1 MTGVGCLLTLE
12 VHSLMPWVFLR
23 SIGNFKSGLKDIR
36 VFANTLVDEIDFTFA
51 KMHFAKEVFIRDMD
65 NIGNTMGSYIRED
78 LEAQSEIGAV
88 IRNLKSLGN
97 ITQQASAAANRLKE
111 AYETFKAS
119 AKALADACPNCT
131 HPPFSLID
139 SIDSGP
145 VTTGLEQL
153 VQRNISK
160 LVDEA
165 AVELHNIPNKTAEA
179 AGSVADT
186 LKDKIG
192 SELNS
197 TRVLKDIV
205 RGARD
210 GLINSLP
217 SGKTVVDNVERIKG
231 VSDIVFHAVLEVDL
245 CINTVNILNGVWM
258 ALGWQNVFMLLA
270 VPVAYKLNCF
280 LHSPF
285 KEIDFTFLKIDFVKA
300 VFFRD
305 LDNVG
310 KFMGDEIHKQIEELT
325 GIGGIMD
332 DIKTMHSSIQQ
343 ASATADRL
351 SENLAKLKA
360 DIKKLQEACQTA
372 GVSAPSSGAIDA
384 IDITPLRDNVKKV
397 AQKNVSKMVD
407 DAAAELENIPTKTA
421 EKAAPA
427 VKTLKQNLDSKLKP
441 LDVFQDVI
449 YDARDGLVAK
459 LPSKDTTD
467 KFHDDVNRYGNQV
480 IFQILFYL
488 LVVTGLVV
496 VFSMMGGAVLA
507 MLSGLGG
514 RDDVPDDIRM
524 AFAERTSV
532 MASVSGYMLQVA
544 LVLFFLYGWLL
555 MTICTVL
562 YILAPPTTKLL
573 CEPVRDPSYTIL
585 DTLVDEH
592 LYNGEG
598 TFLGNMLN
606 LSDGVLRV
614 SDVLLGCKK
623 NRAMYTAFLMDKSA
637 QINFTKMLE
646 FRDKLGVT
654 DEINTI
660 NPKVDEFD
668 LINDDVDAFLGDVSQ
683 LDSDTDTQVSEINS
697 ALTSTRAAVDPL
709 AGPSSPSGVRTNAQ
723 NVQRSITTVQED
735 ANALQQNFHDIGD
748 PVSARV
754 DKLKQDAQTSKD
766 QISKKTPEAIKLAA
780 ATYKDR
786 LLGIVDTLVNDTLDS
801 VQNRYGKCRP
811 LYNIWDALFVVSL
824 CTNTMNI
831 LNGSWLALG
840 WEHVFVLLAS
850 IPCYNLMGL
859 VRRF

>member
-1 MTGVGCLLTLE
+1 MQVLASSCSIDVLPVVLLLFISTLPQTCTVGGNSNTSDISMPEGVTEDQDGNMVDKVGNKADKDSEITFAEFTNYSHYKTKATVIGGSLEAFYSMAYAIAMSGFTKKYPYEIAGTAAKEGDPNKAIEGLGDHGAGWAMGVTAGGLISLLLLICCPVSCCMCCTGRCN
-12 VHSLMPWVFLR
+12 R
-23 SIGNFKSGLKDIR
+23 KQIGPKSGDELFFFGGV
-36 VFANTLVDEIDFTFA
+36 VFGLAVMASVGPFA
-51 KMHFAKEVFIRDMD
+51 RCQIA
-65 NIGNTMGSYIRED
+65 GQT
-78 LEAQSEIGAV
+78 
-88 IRNLKSLGN
+88 
-97 ITQQASAAANRLKE
+97 
-111 AYETFKAS
+111 
-119 AKALADACPNCT
+119 
-131 HPPFSLID
+131 
-139 SIDSGP
+139 
-145 VTTGLEQL
+145 
-153 VQRNISK
+153 
-160 LVDEA
+160 DEA
-165 AVELHNIPNKTAEA
+165 FEETI
-179 AGSVADT
+179 
-186 LKDKIG
+186 
-192 SELNS
+192 
-197 TRVLKDIV
+197 
-205 RGARD
+205 
-210 GLINSLP
+210 
-217 SGKTVVDNVERIKG
+217 DNVDRAI
-231 VSDIVFHAVLEVDL
+231 SDTRLFVD
-245 CINTVNILNGVWM
+245 TMV
-258 ALGWQNVFMLLA
+258 Q
-270 VPVAYKLNCF
+270 
-280 LHSPF
+280 
-285 KEIDFTFLKIDFVKA
+285 EIDFTFLKIDFVKA